1 MGLYHCI
8 EELFSKAYGDGL
20 FRVTKCYPDDPSH
33 NPLPEFAYISVQ
45 LFLFLR
51 IVVYH
56 PTARYY
62 IMRKVL
68 YRIILRRI
76 AELACFR
83 VHLNQSILFPSPGAG
98 SIVGQKEVPVE
109 PFVASVAGIVADQ
122 EKGVLARFP
131 VHAAVAAFALRADVM
146 VIGILTAYFRQY
158 LTAFPLESDAV
169 YALTQLPVG

>member
-20 FRVTKCYPDDPSH
+20 FRVTKVTDDRHIILCRS
-33 NPLPEFAYISVQ
+33 LPYHSVQ

-83 VHLNQSILFPSPGAG
+83 VHLNQSILFPSPGL
-98 SIVGQKEVPVE
+98 VPLSGRRKFQLNHSSHPLPALSLIRKKVCS
-109 PFVASVAGIVADQ
+109 P
-122 EKGVLARFP
+122 
-131 VHAAVAAFALRADVM
+131 AFQSML
-146 VIGILTAYFRQY
+146 
-158 LTAFPLESDAV
+158 PLPHSLSE
-169 YALTQLPVG
+169 QM

>member
-1 MGLYHCI
+1 MLH
-8 EELFSKAYGDGL
+8 
-20 FRVTKCYPDDPSH
+20 
-33 NPLPEFAYISVQ
+33 
-45 LFLFLR
+45 
-51 IVVYH
+51 
-56 PTARYY
+56 
-62 IMRKVL
+62 
-68 YRIILRRI
+68 RIIFWCIRNSPGFRI
-76 AELACFR
+76 YT
-83 VHLNQSILFPSPGAG
+83 NQSILFPSPGAG

-122 EKGVLARFP
+122 EKGVLARLP

>member
-20 FRVTKCYPDDPSH
+20 FRVTKVTDDRHIILCRS
-33 NPLPEFAYISVQ
+33 LPYHSVQ

>member
-1 MGLYHCI
+1 
-8 EELFSKAYGDGL
+8 
-20 FRVTKCYPDDPSH
+20 
-33 NPLPEFAYISVQ
+33 
-45 LFLFLR
+45 
-51 IVVYH
+51 
-56 PTARYY
+56 
-62 IMRKVL
+62 MRKVL

-109 PFVASVAGIVADQ
+109 PLVASVAGIVADQ